1 MSEKTNRKKIIL
13 LKNPEKAHCQ
23 EAAEDLLDWLGRHA
37 DVVAD
42 NVQSP
47 DLDLINSPP
56 ADYIVVLGGDGT
68 ILSTVRALGKNQ
80 IPIIGVN
87 MGKLGFL
94 AEFTVEQLKNNFDQ
108 ITSESS
114 SVRQRTLL
122 QCRIT
127 GPNRKDHV
135 TTIVNEMA
143 VIAGP
148 PFRMI
153 EVSVSIGGEHLAL
166 CAGDGLIIATPT
178 GSTAYNLS
186 AGGPI
191 LAATLQAA
199 VITPLAAHSL
209 SFRPIVVNLD
219 KPIVVRC
226 RDSHHHQPLKKGCE
240 GAAVVAIDGQES
252 VALKSEDEVIIT
264 RDEACF
270 QLVHNPAGSQWH
282 LLNTKL
288 NWGTMP
294 NYGDKYGKETI

>member
-1 MSEKTNRKKIIL
+1 MSEKRNRKRIFL
-13 LKNPEKAHCQ
+13 LQNPAKAQCR
-23 EAAEDLLDWLGRHA
+23 EIAAELLEWLGQRSEIA
-37 DVVAD
+37 GD
-42 NVQSP
+42 NVHSESVDPVRLQG
-47 DLDLINSPP
+47 

-68 ILSTVRALGKNQ
+68 ILSTVRGLGKNQ
-80 IPIIGVN
+80 VPIIGVN

-94 AEFTVEQLKNNFDQ
+94 AEFTVEQLKTNFEK

-114 SVRQRTLL
+114 FIRRRVMLE
-122 QCRIT
+122 CRIR
-127 GPNRKDHV
+127 GSHRPDHV
-135 TTIVNEMA
+135 STIVNELA

-153 EVSVSIGGEHLAL
+153 EVSVRIGGEHLAL
-166 CAGDGLIIATPT
+166 CAGDGLIISTPT

-219 KPIVVRC
+219 KPITVQC
-226 RDSHHHQPLKKGCE
+226 RDNHYRQKVRE

-252 VALKSEDEVIIT
+252 IALRNEDEVIIT
-264 RDEACF
+264 PAEACF
-270 QLVHNPAGSQWH
+270 QLVHNPMESQWH

-294 NYGDKYGKETI
+294 NYGEKYEK

>member
-13 LKNPEKAHCQ
+13 YKNPEKEHCQ
-23 EAAEDLLDWLGRHA
+23 EPAEDLFQWLGQHA
-37 DVVAD
+37 DIVAS
-42 NVQSP
+42 NLHAP
-47 DLDLINSPP
+47 DLDFNNSPP

-94 AEFTVEQLKNNFDQ
+94 AEFTVEQLKKTFRQ
-108 ITSESS
+108 ITSESAS
-114 SVRQRTLL
+114 IRQRVLL
-122 QCRIT
+122 TCHIT
-127 GPNRKDHV
+127 SPQRKDYV

-143 VIAGP
+143 IIAGP

-191 LAATLQAA
+191 LAATLDAA

-209 SFRPIVVNLD
+209 SFRPIVINLD

-226 RDSHHHQPLKKGCE
+226 RDSHHHQPMKQGYQ
-240 GAAVVAIDGQES
+240 GAAIAAIDGQES
-252 VALKSEDEVIIT
+252 IALQAEDEVTIT
-264 RDEACF
+264 RNDACF
-270 QLVHNPAGSQWH
+270 QLVHNPGESQWH

-294 NYGDKYGKETI
+294 NYGDKYGNEII